1 MTKRKMT
8 ALAALCVLLGGA
20 TAAMVEE
27 SFSTQAYEAAMGKM
41 HQGMM
46 IEYSGDADIDFVR
59 GMIPHH
65 QGAIDMAKV
74 ELKYGKDPE
83 LRKLAEG
90 VIEAQESE
98 IEMMQAWLRAHGHRR
113 QASGPRPAFLRKWHE
128 ADEALSCSTSSNS
141 SLRWRA
147 SATSAT
153 RPRLAA

>member
-8 ALAALCVLLGGA
+8 ALAALCVLLGSA

-27 SFSTQAYEAAMGKM
+27 SLSTQAYEAAMGKM

-74 ELKYGKDPE
+74 VLKHGKDAQT
-83 LRKLAEG
+83 RKLAEQ
-90 VIEAQESE
+90 IIADQEKE
-98 IEMMQAWLRAHGHRR
+98 IALMQAWLRRNA
-113 QASGPRPAFLRKWHE
+113 K
-128 ADEALSCSTSSNS
+128 
-141 SLRWRA
+141 
-147 SATSAT
+147 
-153 RPRLAA
+153 

>member
-27 SFSTQAYEAAMGKM
+27 SLSTQAYEAAMGKM

-83 LRKLAEG
+83 LRKLAAG

-98 IEMMQAWLRAHGHRR
+98 IEMMQAWLRAHG
-113 QASGPRPAFLRKWHE
+113 Q
-128 ADEALSCSTSSNS
+128 
-141 SLRWRA
+141 
-147 SATSAT
+147 
-153 RPRLAA
+153 

>member
-27 SFSTQAYEAAMGKM
+27 SLSTQAYEAAMGKM

-74 ELKYGKDPE
+74 ELNTG
-83 LRKLAEG
+83 R
-90 VIEAQESE
+90 I
-98 IEMMQAWLRAHGHRR
+98 
-113 QASGPRPAFLRKWHE
+113 
-128 ADEALSCSTSSNS
+128 LSCAN
-141 SLRWRA
+141 WQRA
-147 SATSAT
+147 SSKPSKARS
-153 RPRLAA
+153 R

>member
-27 SFSTQAYEAAMGKM
+27 SLSTQAYEAAMGKM

-59 GMIPHH
+59 GMIPYH
-65 QGAIDMAKV
+65 QGAIHMAKV
-74 ELKYGKDPE
+74 ELKYAKDPE

-98 IEMMQAWLRAHGHRR
+98 IEMMQAWLRALN
-113 QASGPRPAFLRKWHE
+113 Q
-128 ADEALSCSTSSNS
+128 
-141 SLRWRA
+141 
-147 SATSAT
+147 
-153 RPRLAA
+153 